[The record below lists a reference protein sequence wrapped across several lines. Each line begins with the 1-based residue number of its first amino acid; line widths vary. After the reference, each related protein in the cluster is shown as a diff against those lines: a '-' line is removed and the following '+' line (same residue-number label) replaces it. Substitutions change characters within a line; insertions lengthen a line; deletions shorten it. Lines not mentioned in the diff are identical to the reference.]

1 MKIKAH
7 VIGLEDRGDRVK
19 LVAQGNAVGRAAWVE
34 GTLIE
39 ITLPLT
45 DKNRP
50 AYFIGRQ
57 FELTVKP
64 K

>member
-19 LVAQGNAVGRAAWVE
+19 ITAQGSAVGRAAWVE
-34 GTLIE
+34 GASIELIV
-39 ITLPLT
+39 PLT
-45 DKNRP
+45 DRSRP
-50 AYFIGRQ
+50 AYFIGRE